1 MEKIVSWHA
10 GRSWPT
16 LAVVLLTLRLLL
28 SKVRPL
34 GLVLGMPD
42 WHSKDRGKV
51 RADRHVKGVIEE
63 IPKHWRVGP
72 DPELIFS
79 IRRKEVDRTAKA
91 RVLRQATVQN
101 SKVSNG
107 IVQVWIILVA

>member
-1 MEKIVSWHA
+1 M
-10 GRSWPT
+10 
-16 LAVVLLTLRLLL
+16 
-28 SKVRPL
+28 
-34 GLVLGMPD
+34 GLVPGMPD

-51 RADRHVKGVIEE
+51 RADRHVKSVIEE
-63 IPKHWRVGP
+63 IPKHWCVGL
-72 DPELIFS
+72 DPELFFAN
-79 IRRKEVDRTAKA
+79 RRKKVDRTAKA

>member
-1 MEKIVSWHA
+1 MHHGTQA
-10 GRSWPT
+10 GHGQHEQWCYVHFDSCFQKF
-16 LAVVLLTLRLLL
+16 VH
-28 SKVRPL
+28 L
-34 GLVLGMPD
+34 GLVPGMPD

-51 RADRHVKGVIEE
+51 RADRHVKSVIEE
-63 IPKHWRVGP
+63 IPKHWCVGL
-72 DPELIFS
+72 DPELFFAN
-79 IRRKEVDRTAKA
+79 RRKKVDRTAKA